1 MKNPRMLRDFRL
13 EPDCRKLSSLDARMH
28 LKPKILLCGDT
39 AVSVEFGDRIDPG
52 INALVRRLYAL
63 LKAGGHPGIT
73 DLNPA
78 YRSLFIQYDPWV
90 CSFERL
96 AGIIEMSLPLL
107 DAAVEERAQV
117 KDVPV
122 CYGGLFGPDLE
133 EIAALHGLCADEI
146 IRLHCAPVYLVYMIG
161 FTPGF
166 AYLGGLDERLH
177 TPRKREPRIR
187 VAAGSVGIADQQ
199 TGIYAIESPGG
210 WWLIGRT
217 PLKLFDPGREPPSL
231 IEAGDFVRFRP
242 IAGDEFEKHSNP

>member
-1 MKNPRMLRDFRL
+1 MYPKPR
-13 EPDCRKLSSLDARMH
+13 
-28 LKPKILLCGDT
+28 ILLCGDT
-39 AVSVEFGDRIDPG
+39 ALSVEFGDKIDPR
-52 INALVRRLYAL
+52 INALVRRLYAV
-63 LKAGGHPGIT
+63 LKSGSHPGIL

-96 AGIIEMSLPLL
+96 AGIIEECLPSVV
-107 DAAVEERAQV
+107 AAAEEPAGV

-122 CYGGLFGPDLE
+122 CYGGEFGPDLE
-133 EIAALHGLCADEI
+133 EIAAFHGLCADEV
-146 IRLHCAPVYLVYMIG
+146 IRLHCAAVYRVYMIG

-177 TPRKREPRIR
+177 TPRKMEPRIR

-210 WWLIGRT
+210 WRLIGRT
-217 PLKLFDPGREPPSL
+217 PLKMFDPGREPPAL
-231 IEAGDFVRFRP
+231 LEAGDFVRFVP
-242 IAGDEFEKHSNP
+242 ISGDEFEKHSNH